1 MRFHLVR
8 FLLLL
13 SFLLP
18 PGMILSSSAAETV
31 DFRIEC
37 RMDSSVYYERE
48 DFPIVVT
55 LVTSEPEIAYANVVE
70 PLRLKRGEFSSIK
83 QISPPGNP
91 YREVKGNREFFC
103 YPLEAYMVAVSD
115 NGKYEL
121 EGGEFVV
128 GIPRKVIVNDPIWG
142 PVATVDVKE
151 TRVAA
156 EKKKFSIE
164 SLPPVPQDC
173 DYSGS
178 IGDFTI
184 ETVIPGGDIF
194 VGEEASAFIIVKGN
208 GTLADS
214 TLPEYRNAFRNG
226 LKLKS
231 VSESRHEAFD
241 GGKKISELHLE
252 CVFIPQER
260 DGLEIGPVSFDFFDP
275 ASGRYR
281 TVFSKPVKI
290 DIKSSTAKREKLNI

>member
-1 MRFHLVR
+1 MKYYPVR

-13 SFLLP
+13 TFLLP
-18 PGMILSSSAAETV
+18 FGMTLRLSAAETG

-37 RMDSSVYYERE
+37 RMDSSVYFERE

-55 LVTSEPEIAYANVVE
+55 LVTTEPEIAYANVVE
-70 PLRLKRGEFSSIK
+70 PLRLKKGEFSSIK

-91 YREVKGNREFFC
+91 YREIRNNDEFFC
-103 YPLEAYMVAVSD
+103 YPLEAYMVAVSES
-115 NGKYEL
+115 GRYEL
-121 EGGEFVV
+121 EGGEFVI
-128 GIPRKVIVNDPIWG
+128 GIPYKVIVNDPMWG

-151 TRVAA
+151 IRVVA
-156 EKKKFSIE
+156 EKKRFTIE
-164 SLPPVPQDC
+164 SLPPVPPDC
-173 DYSGS
+173 NYSGS

-184 ETVIPGGDIF
+184 ETFVPRGDIF

-214 TLPEYRNAFRNG
+214 TLPEYRSAFKNG

-231 VSESRHEAFD
+231 VSESRHDAFD
-241 GGKKISELHLE
+241 GGKKISELQLE

-260 DGLEIGPVSFDFFDP
+260 DGLEIGSVSFDFFDP
-275 ASGRYR
+275 ASGHYR
-281 TVFSKPVKI
+281 TVYSKPVRI
-290 DIKSSTAKREKLNI
+290 DTKSSTAKREKLNI